1 MGGGA
6 ARQQVQP
13 QSSYATGGLVTL
25 TSVPMLISS
34 IMPTVVGVVKEG
46 VRSFTS
52 PIVMTA
58 VPVPTKKNCG
68 ASRAWGRE
76 EERERGEK
84 GRGR

>member
-1 MGGGA
+1 
-6 ARQQVQP
+6 
-13 QSSYATGGLVTL
+13 
-25 TSVPMLISS
+25 MLISS
-34 IMPTVVGVVKEG
+34 IMPIIVGVVKEG

-76 EERERGEK
+76 EERKEGEGK
-84 GRGR
+84 KRILYTPILSQHNTQGM